1 MLLLLG
7 FLALGESKKCGPGYE
22 KKNGVCVDR
31 NECTEEQDLFSFDSG
46 LIPFCNFS
54 KRIFQELAMSQE
66 SAQTRK
72 DRTIAMSAPTA
83 LSLTRGTKKTV

>member
-1 MLLLLG
+1 M
-7 FLALGESKKCGPGYE
+7 KKRMAS
-22 KKNGVCVDR
+22 V
-31 NECTEEQDLFSFDSG
+31 
-46 LIPFCNFS
+46 LIEMNVQKS
-54 KRIFQELAMSQE
+54 RIYFHSIQELATSQE